1 MLVSVLCARAD
12 GLISSTGLAGC
23 IDAGT
28 LRLPYPSNP
37 RTGPFGFGSVS
48 FSVRY
53 YEVPLHAGFGYRYG
67 GKVDVLGS
75 SCDFAPYRATRTAS
89 VSAAGLSERIA
100 PGTKAVAFNISGSNG
115 PPKLVVRG
123 PDGTR
128 IVSPADKRGVQRKG
142 RYILAENKTTKGTS
156 VMLVKPAAGRW
167 TVEAAPGS
175 KSRPTRIE
183 RSNYEAPPT
192 LFGQA
197 RWIAPYKREVAFQYA
212 VPDGAKVQLV
222 ERGKKGITR
231 TLIRSVRG
239 KPCRGAPKLPGGRT
253 LLCVRK
259 KFRLA
264 RGPGGPRTV
273 QALVSRN
280 GVPITRRT
288 VAHLKAPRQPV
299 ASKPRA
305 LTLRRSGGGIV
316 AIFSESKNASRYSV
330 IAILSDGRRKGFDLS
345 SRCRAVRIP
354 NVPRNVSAAVNVAGV
369 RYDVKSGRYRGAR
382 LGAGRTSAGPAQKAS
397 QEDLPLRRCLVRRR
411 EPLSVSGSQ

>member
-1 MLVSVLCARAD
+1 M
-12 GLISSTGLAGC
+12 
-23 IDAGT
+23 
-28 LRLPYPSNP
+28 
-37 RTGPFGFGSVS
+37 
-48 FSVRY
+48 
-53 YEVPLHAGFGYRYG
+53 
-67 GKVDVLGS
+67 DVLGN
-75 SCDFAPYRATRTAS
+75 SCDFSAYGGPQREPR
-89 VSAAGLSERIA
+89 SAAAARLSERIA
-100 PGTKAVAFNISGSNG
+100 PGTKAVSCTSAAPTARRRSSSAV
-115 PPKLVVRG
+115 PTAR
-123 PDGTR
+123 R
-128 IVSPADKRGVQRKG
+128 ITSPAKKRGVQRKG
-142 RYILAENKTTKGTS
+142 RYILAENKTTKSTS

-197 RWIAPYKREVAFQYA
+197 RRIGPYKREVAFQYA

-264 RGPGGPRTV
+264 RGPGGSRTV
-273 QALVSRN
+273 QALVSRD
-280 GVPITRRT
+280 GMPITRRT

-316 AIFSESKNASRYSV
+316 AIFGESKNASRYSV
-330 IAILSDGRRKGFDLS
+330 ITILSDGRRKGFDLS

-354 NVPRNVSAAVNVAGV
+354 NVPLNVSAAVNVAGV
-369 RYDVKSGRYRGAR
+369 RYDVKTGKYRGAR
-382 LGAGRTSAGPAQKAS
+382 LGAGRTSVGPARK
-397 QEDLPLRRCLVRRR
+397 LPKKICR
-411 EPLSVSGSQ
+411 